1 MKLVSAVRGSLGLK
15 VSLKL
20 AVLVLVLTAGAA
32 VLLTWYQARQ
42 LERLTLDKG
51 KLAAMLG
58 ARYFGEALEEGIDS
72 GRLSVNDVFDRTYTP
87 IAMKAYDL
95 GKNPKFHTKYD
106 IYLDR
111 ATVLFLESF
120 MQDPDLTFAIG
131 VDDQGYIPTTVIQFN
146 KPLTGDPEKD
156 LTGNSTKR
164 IANYKEGLAAAQNLE
179 KTLVQVYVRGRT
191 GEKMWDVSSP
201 IFVKGK
207 HWGGFRVGVSMR
219 QIKAAQRN
227 LIAFLVAACVVFFI
241 VTIGSMYV
249 VVRNAM
255 RPVVRLTAAAEQI
268 SLGEALDLAIK
279 PETSDE
285 IGKLTKTID
294 RLRMSMKAA
303 MSRLGH

>member
-1 MKLVSAVRGSLGLK
+1 MALVSAIKGSLGLK

-20 AVLVLVLTAGAA
+20 AALVLVLTVGAA
-32 VLLTWYQARQ
+32 ALITWHQARQ

-51 KLAAMLG
+51 KLAATLG
-58 ARYFGEALEEGIDS
+58 ARYFGESLEEAIDS
-72 GRLSVNDVFDRTYTP
+72 GRLTVNEVFDRTYTP
-87 IAMKAYDL
+87 LAMKAYDL
-95 GKNPKFHTKYD
+95 GKNLKFHSKYD
-106 IYLDR
+106 VYLDR
-111 ATVLFLESF
+111 ATVLFLDRF
-120 MQDPDLTFAIG
+120 VQDPDLTFAIG

-191 GEKMWDVSSP
+191 GEKMWDVSAP

-219 QIKAAQRN
+219 QIAASQRA
-227 LIAFLVAACVVFFI
+227 LIVVLVTACLLFVL
-241 VTIGSMYV
+241 VTIGSMYL

-255 RPVVRLTAAAEQI
+255 KPVVRLTAAAEQI
-268 SLGEALDLAIK
+268 GLGEALDQPIK

-285 IGKLTKTID
+285 IGRLTKSID
-294 RLRMSMKAA
+294 RLRVSMKAA